1 MEYWERAGVA
11 AVDAGTPAEALNLL
25 QKAQDV
31 AEVLDRYF
39 ATHTR
44 SRCMAAMG
52 WGAGITREGTTQC
65 MVHCLRGLALARVA
79 LPWEE
84 AYLSQ
89 VRWRRRLA
97 MDWRPRSRLLRA
109 CLGYSPEPVHVAFER
124 RVAML
129 DHDSLFLMRPLPL
142 EPAAQEGGPCPG
154 LMTRFLPS
162 ADSDPGEG
170 SEGFCSDTFAPCPPK
185 PELCSRDEVLY
196 ILEMLCTA
204 LLVSKPLDLEGV
216 KYLMWV
222 CRHLK
227 GTQKKRG
234 RCRRLQGILADAKTA
249 LSQAEA
255 EERMS
260 LRVAPLLGL
269 SEHLAGAEAG
279 KKA

>member
-1 MEYWERAGVA
+1 MLAGLDYLQSQRFVQQDEVDENLWRFCQVLARDVVFDMIPITQRRDWHGRLAAAMERLAPDLPLPPSTIAYHWLESCAGLEVAQWPRALKAMEYWERAGVA

-44 SRCMAAMG
+44 SVWMIAGGDRGGGLPVVPRPRRIHWERCMAAMG

-129 DHDSLFLMRPLPL
+129 DH
-142 EPAAQEGGPCPG
+142 GG
-154 LMTRFLPS
+154 
-162 ADSDPGEG
+162 
-170 SEGFCSDTFAPCPPK
+170 
-185 PELCSRDEVLY
+185 
-196 ILEMLCTA
+196 
-204 LLVSKPLDLEGV
+204 LVFG
-216 KYLMWV
+216 
-222 CRHLK
+222 
-227 GTQKKRG
+227 GG
-234 RCRRLQGILADAKTA
+234 
-249 LSQAEA
+249 
-255 EERMS
+255 
-260 LRVAPLLGL
+260 
-269 SEHLAGAEAG
+269 
-279 KKA
+279 